1 MVRKSHDYFKV
12 PTFFVNPL
20 SIRSSFLRNVSV
32 VQYDKYLS
40 SLIEADESSGT
51 RALKAEV
58 MSFTNLRFARV
69 WYCRTVLTVSQR
81 HFLYIYPSHSSRTWI
96 NIQIECTCA
105 SEVRTPQK
113 QNESKCWILSVHF
126 FECQVSLSY
135 TIFQYTPICAEF
147 SSMLTPIKANQSLI
161 ASISSST
168 GPCRQCR
175 GDPSR
180 KVTITLLVESENRQ
194 WKRELTKLWLCAM
207 ISNNRLSTG
216 LNNLSTQEIPP

>member
-1 MVRKSHDYFKV
+1 
-12 PTFFVNPL
+12 
-20 SIRSSFLRNVSV
+20 
-32 VQYDKYLS
+32 
-40 SLIEADESSGT
+40 
-51 RALKAEV
+51 
-58 MSFTNLRFARV
+58 MSFTNLWFARV
-69 WYCRTVLTVSQR
+69 WYCRTVPTVSQR

-216 LNNLSTQEIPP
+216 LNNLSTQEIPPSSFIAISSASVFARFRARFRRTRTALRGMPAASLRSSVAVWMKSRE